1 MTTDPVPGFYIIAR
15 EPGAEHHAIPTWASH
30 RDNPADLDPDYSVA
44 ITRKRVDE
52 VPGAYQL
59 LDVLTAEECSRLVQ
73 ITESLGYLGD
83 AAVTLPR
90 SIRHNDNATWIADD
104 ETNRIIWQR
113 CAAQLQDEEGVLGG
127 RRALGINS
135 RFRFYRYGPGDYF
148 GPHTD
153 GAWPGSRVI
162 DGELVANAYDDR
174 YSLLSMLLFLS
185 DGYEGGSTQFLVS
198 RSDPPQPSRIQGDA
212 NLVSVRT
219 PLGGVLCFPHGH
231 HPLHCIH
238 ASEPVTSGTKYI
250 IRTDVLFEL

>member
-1 MTTDPVPGFYIIAR
+1 MADPASDFYVIAH

-30 RDNPADLDPDYSVA
+30 RDNPADLDPDRRLA
-44 ITRKRVDE
+44 ITRKPIAQ

-59 LDVLTAEECSRLVQ
+59 LDVLTPDECSRLVEM
-73 ITESLGYLGD
+73 TETMGYLGD

-104 ETNRIIWQR
+104 ETNRIIWER
-113 CAAQLQDEEGVLGG
+113 CAQALQDEEGILGG

-153 GAWPGSRVI
+153 GAWPGSRII
-162 DGELVANAYDDR
+162 DGELVANAYHDR
-174 YSLLSMLLFLS
+174 YSMLSMLLFLS
-185 DGYEGGSTQFLVS
+185 DAYEGGATQFLVS
-198 RSDPPQPSRIQGDA
+198 RSDPSRPSRGHSDA

-219 PLGGVLCFPHGH
+219 PLGGALCFPHGH
-231 HPLHCIH
+231 HPLHCMHSSQQI
-238 ASEPVTSGTKYI
+238 VSGHKYI